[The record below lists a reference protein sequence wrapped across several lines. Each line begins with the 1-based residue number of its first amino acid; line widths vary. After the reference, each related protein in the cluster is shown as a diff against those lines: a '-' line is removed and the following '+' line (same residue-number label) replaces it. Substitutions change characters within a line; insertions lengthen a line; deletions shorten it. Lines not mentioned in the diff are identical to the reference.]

1 MAKNGAACAFPYV
14 DILNG
19 QQLEAVQSGVYEVL
33 KNTGVTVQSEKMRQ
47 VLADFGC
54 RVDHARE
61 RVYFDPEVVDRALA
75 MAPKGFTVTARD
87 EENNVL
93 LQPGKTT
100 QFINACGTAIW
111 HEDTQESALPSRKEF
126 YDYMRLL
133 DALPNLDFQ
142 NCFPFFGFDKVPE
155 CMKLIESV
163 AAKYRV
169 STKAQIEG
177 TVFDNY
183 RYTTEMAK
191 VMGVDL
197 CQIVN
202 SAAPLTYFTETADQ
216 IFNYTE
222 ADLPFHF
229 AAGPTRGLTSP
240 MSAAGSVIS
249 NNAECLAGLIM
260 AQAVKPGSRVW
271 MNSMIMT
278 PNMATGKPA
287 FGDIGNTYTDMA
299 FNQYWR
305 SCGIPCWSNAA
316 SWSSSKNIDYQAGY
330 EQTMALMGQVLSG
343 STVISYQGGM
353 YAELYAS
360 PLKAVIDDDVV
371 GMVKRLMKGID
382 TSEEGLSLELIQ
394 ETGPIPGSFMDSDE
408 TLLGW
413 REECYI
419 PTVSSRT
426 SYEEWKNDGQK
437 DVIRNAK
444 ARTEKLLQ
452 EQKVQT
458 LPADKE
464 QALEDILNDA
474 RQYYYK
480 TGKITEEEWKLY
492 QEDIHSPNYPFA

>member
-1 MAKNGAACAFPYV
+1 
-14 DILNG
+14 
-19 QQLEAVQSGVYEVL
+19 
-33 KNTGVTVQSEKMRQ
+33 
-47 VLADFGC
+47 
-54 RVDHARE
+54 
-61 RVYFDPEVVDRALA
+61 
-75 MAPKGFTVTARD
+75 
-87 EENNVL
+87 
-93 LQPGKTT
+93 
-100 QFINACGTAIW
+100 
-111 HEDTQESALPSRKEF
+111 
-126 YDYMRLL
+126 
-133 DALPNLDFQ
+133 
-142 NCFPFFGFDKVPE
+142 
-155 CMKLIESV
+155 
-163 AAKYRV
+163 
-169 STKAQIEG
+169 
-177 TVFDNY
+177 
-183 RYTTEMAK
+183 
-191 VMGVDL
+191 
-197 CQIVN
+197 
-202 SAAPLTYFTETADQ
+202 
-216 IFNYTE
+216 
-222 ADLPFHF
+222 
-229 AAGPTRGLTSP
+229 

-464 QALEDILNDA
+464 QALEDVLNDA